1 MSEIDSERTI
11 TMKHHRWFNTYIGF
25 MFNLSIKFEK
35 EFNNISVAT
44 ARSIMKSCP
53 TKL

>member
-1 MSEIDSERTI
+1 MEIMEEISQRSTI
-11 TMKHHRWFNTYIGF
+11 DGSVATYFVFIV
-25 MFNLSIKFEK
+25 NLSTRINKQ
-35 EFNNISVAT
+35 FNHICVAT